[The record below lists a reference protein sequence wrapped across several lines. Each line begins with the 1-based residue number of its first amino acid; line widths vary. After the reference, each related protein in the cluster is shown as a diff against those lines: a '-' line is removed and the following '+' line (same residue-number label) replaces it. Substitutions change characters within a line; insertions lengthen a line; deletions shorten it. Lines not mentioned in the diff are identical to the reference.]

1 MAPVIAR
8 GELLQFVQRL
18 GQEFVK
24 RGMNDHARRL
34 RLYYLALK
42 HGLTTRGNDVEFR
55 WSEAFV
61 VEWMRTLKVP
71 PYTDDY
77 PMRPRNSRCN
87 KCNDRS
93 QQPQINTIGNLPDG
107 AKMRCGNCGAVWIES
122 DEVTTFASTRA
133 KQRR

>member
-1 MAPVIAR
+1 MVPRA
-8 GELLQFVQRL
+8 ELLHYVERL
-18 GQEFVK
+18 GREFVR

-42 HGLTTRGNDVEFR
+42 HGLTTKGNDVEFR

-71 PYTDDY
+71 PYKDDY
-77 PMRPRNSRCN
+77 PSRPRNSKCL

-93 QQPQINTIGNLPDG
+93 SQPSITTVGSLPDG
-107 AKMRCGNCGAVWIES
+107 AKMRCGTCGAIWIET
-122 DEVTTFASTRA
+122 DEATTFASTRVKA
-133 KQRR
+133 RR